1 MSHIKKALDRL
12 CDFMLKKGFPEVWL
26 DDATACQRAQ
36 PLPFTL
42 NYINNLIK
50 NCNEII
56 RSNLNERNVSKEL
69 AKDKSILN
77 SFKRDPPTQTTK
89 ETIKQI

>member
-1 MSHIKKALDRL
+1 MSHIKKTDRL
-12 CDFMLKKGFPEVWL
+12 CDCILKKVFPEAWL
-26 DDATACQRAQ
+26 DDATACQRVQ

-56 RSNLNERNVSKEL
+56 RSNLKERKVGKEL